1 MGCMLESVSIAY
13 GVYKFKRSGT
23 FLYDYIMTQ
32 NNLNDCVKNIF
43 ASLY

>member
-13 GVYKFKRSGT
+13 GVNKFKRSGT

-32 NNLNDCVKNIF
+32 NNLKDCVKNIF
-43 ASLY
+43 TSLY